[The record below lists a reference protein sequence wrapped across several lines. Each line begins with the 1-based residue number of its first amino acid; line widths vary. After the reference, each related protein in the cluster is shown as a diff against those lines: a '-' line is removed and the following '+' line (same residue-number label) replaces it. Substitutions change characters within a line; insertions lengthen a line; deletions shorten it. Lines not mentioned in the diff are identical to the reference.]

1 MISFLKGTVADVEE
15 NQLILEVG
23 GVGYQIFVTSDTA
36 ANLPSVGS
44 AIKIYT
50 YLYIKEDAMQ
60 LYGFLVKEDL
70 RFFKLLIT
78 VNGIG
83 PKGALNILAAIS
95 PDDLRF
101 AILSGDT
108 KTIAKAPGI
117 GAKTASRMII
127 ELKDKLSLEEA
138 FEIRLQK
145 EDQKQIKETG
155 GSAAE
160 KEAVEALTALGYSG
174 ADALKAVKKAAVSDD
189 MDSEAILKAALK
201 QFAFL

>member
-1 MISFLKGTVADVEE
+1 MISFLKGTIAEVEE
-15 NQLILEVG
+15 NLLVLEVG
-23 GVGYQIFVTSDTA
+23 GIGYQVFVTSDTA
-36 ANLPSVGS
+36 AGLPSVGS
-44 AIKIYT
+44 RIQIYT

-60 LYGFLVKEDL
+60 LYGFLSKEDL
-70 RFFKLLIT
+70 HIFKLLIT

-83 PKGALNILAAIS
+83 PKGALNILGAIA
-95 PDDLRF
+95 PEDLRF

-108 KTIAKAPGI
+108 KTISRAPGI
-117 GAKTASRMII
+117 GTKTAGRMII

-138 FEIRLQK
+138 FEIKLQK
-145 EDQKQIKETG
+145 GEQKQTQDT
-155 GSAAE
+155 SAAA

-201 QFAFL
+201 QFALL